1 MQQIRHNLKSNK
13 LHIVVLVL
21 ISALLSSCSIRKFVP
36 EGKYLVKS
44 NKVVIE
50 EKGTEISKS
59 GVSKYISL
67 KPYKGTLQTN
77 LPTWIYYQS
86 DLNPRSKFWGW
97 MNRNFGREPIYY
109 DKAEADNSSVQMMRY
124 VDNVGYFHSKV
135 SHTLKLKERRKLARV
150 TYHVYPA
157 KPYYVNSIEYDIGD
171 TLMERF
177 IMRDSANFDL
187 GVGDIYNAYALSD
200 QRDMITERLK
210 NSGYYYFNHSN
221 IQYEVDSNFMN
232 HSLSIKMKV
241 AANELAHRRY
251 RINDISIYPNFSLF
265 RMNEKPTDS
274 ASLTVKVGRRQL
286 PNTLDFY
293 YFGKLRVKPSTFSHS
308 IQIVEGMPYMQRS
321 VTSTYEA
328 LSNFSILGN
337 VNIQFDS
344 VPHDSLNLLD
354 CRITMQQNDAH
365 SFTVQAEGTH
375 SDGDLGIKGS
385 LSYTNRNIFHGAEVL
400 RLSVKGGLEA
410 QKIIDINATENGG
423 KERVFN
429 TWELGL
435 TGSLLFPKFLS
446 PFQLTT
452 FSRDFQPTTSV
463 TLGLNSQ
470 VRYYYS
476 RYISSAS
483 FTYDWKS
490 SYRVKHSFSPIF
502 LNSVK
507 IDKINPIFQDF
518 LDNETNQR
526 KKNQYTS
533 HLLLGARYSFI
544 YNTQRINQQGS
555 FFYVR
560 ADLESSGNLLSLFNN
575 TKLMSEEEGT
585 HTIWGIHYAQY
596 VRTSFDVRQHL
607 DLGKDNWLVF
617 RQFIGIGVPYGN
629 SSDLPFERSFYAGG
643 ANSLRGWVYRGVGP
657 GCYQPTSGDFEKIGD
672 IQLEM
677 NAEYRFPIYN
687 IFNGAVFVDAG
698 NVWTYHPNE
707 AMPGSEFRFN
717 NFYKQLALDAGFGVR
732 IDVSFLIIRLD
743 LAYAMR
749 NPYPDENGSYWRFF
763 KAINTG
769 DLSQSNWKMNIGIG
783 YPF

>member
-1 MQQIRHNLKSNK
+1 MQQIHPDLKSNK
-13 LHIVVLVL
+13 LHIIVLIL

-50 EKGTEISKS
+50 EKDTEISKS

-67 KPYKGTLQTN
+67 KPYKNTLQTN
-77 LPTWIYYQS
+77 IPTWIYYQA
-86 DLNPRSKFWGW
+86 DMRPKSKFWAW

-109 DKAEADNSSVQMMRY
+109 DKAEADNSALQMMRY
-124 VDNVGYFHSKV
+124 IDNVGYFHSKV
-135 SHTLKLKERRKLARV
+135 THTLKLKERRRLARV
-150 TYHVYPA
+150 TYHVYPTE
-157 KPYYVNSIEYDIGD
+157 PYHVNNIEYEIGD

-177 IMRDSANFDL
+177 IMRDSAKFNVD
-187 GVGDIYNAYALSD
+187 VGDIYNAYTLSD
-200 QRDMITERLK
+200 QRDMITERLR

-232 HSLSIKMKV
+232 HTLSIKMRVDPK
-241 AANELAHRRY
+241 EIAHRRY
-251 RINDISIYPNFSLF
+251 TVNNISIYPNFSIF
-265 RMNEKPTDS
+265 KMNEKPSDS
-274 ASLTVKVGRRQL
+274 ASLTVKVGRQQL

-293 YFGKLRVKPSTFSHS
+293 YFGKPRVKPSTFEHS
-308 IQIVEGMPYMQRS
+308 IQIVEGLPFIQRS
-321 VTSTYEA
+321 VSSTYEA
-328 LSNFSILGN
+328 LANFSIFGN

-344 VPHDSLNLLD
+344 VPNDKRNLLD

-410 QKIIDINATENGG
+410 QKIIDISDSDNDDKGG
-423 KERVFN
+423 VFN
-429 TWELGL
+429 TREFGF
-435 TGSLLFPKFLS
+435 TASVLFPKFLS
-446 PFQLTT
+446 PFQMTT
-452 FSRDFQPTTSV
+452 FSRDFQPTTTV
-463 TLGLNSQ
+463 NLGINSQ
-470 VRYYYS
+470 IRYYYS
-476 RYISSAS
+476 RYISSAT

-490 SYRVKHSFSPIF
+490 SYRFKQSFSPIY

-507 IDKINPIFQDF
+507 ISNINPTFQTF

-533 HLLLGARYSFI
+533 HLLFGLRYSFI

-555 FFYVR
+555 FFYIR
-560 ADLESSGNLLSLFNN
+560 ADFESSGNLLSLFNK
-575 TKLMSEEEGT
+575 TKLMSEENGV
-585 HTIWGIHYAQY
+585 HKIWDVPYAQY
-596 VRTSFDVRQHL
+596 VRSNFDLRQHL
-607 DLGKDNWLVF
+607 DLGNNNWLVF
-617 RQFIGIGVPYGN
+617 RQFIGIGIPYGN
-629 SSDLPFERSFYAGG
+629 SEDLPFERSFYVGG

-657 GCYQPTSGDFEKIGD
+657 GGYVPTGNDFEKIGD
-672 IQLEM
+672 IQLEL
-677 NAEYRFPIYN
+677 NAEYRFPIYD

-698 NVWTYHPNE
+698 NVWSYNPNE
-707 AMPGSEFRFN
+707 TMPGSEFRFN
-717 NFYKQLALDAGFGVR
+717 NFYKQLALDAGFGIR
-732 IDVSFLIIRLD
+732 IDVSFLIIRVD

-763 KAINTG
+763 KALTTG
-769 DLSQSNWKMNIGIG
+769 DISKSNWKMNIGIG